1 VPRAAHSKQGAKS
14 HRAEQDLPRG
24 SAGCKLH
31 TMQGRAGAGVM
42 GMLQSIVCEGR
53 SAPGPR
59 QERQSLRAAGAGDF
73 LLFRNFL
80 VDPLLVRK

>member
-1 VPRAAHSKQGAKS
+1 
-14 HRAEQDLPRG
+14 
-24 SAGCKLH
+24 
-31 TMQGRAGAGVM
+31 MQGRAGAGVM